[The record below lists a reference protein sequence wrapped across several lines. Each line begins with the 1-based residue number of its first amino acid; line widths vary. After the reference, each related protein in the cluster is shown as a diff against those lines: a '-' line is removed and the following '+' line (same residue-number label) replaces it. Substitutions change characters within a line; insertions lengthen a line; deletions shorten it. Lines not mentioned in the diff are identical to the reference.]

1 MKTPI
6 LIVRHKL
13 IRPHGRHSGL
23 GPESGD
29 FFASA
34 NPPESGKAASVDT
47 GFRWDDKLHDF

>member
-34 NPPESGKAASVDT
+34 NPPDSGKVTSLDT
-47 GFRWDDKLHDF
+47 GFRRDDKLHGF